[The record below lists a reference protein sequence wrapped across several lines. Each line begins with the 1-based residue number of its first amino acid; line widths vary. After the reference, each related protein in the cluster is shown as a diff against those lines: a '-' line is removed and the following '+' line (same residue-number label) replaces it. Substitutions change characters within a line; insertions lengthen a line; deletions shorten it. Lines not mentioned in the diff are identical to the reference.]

1 MAKFVLLMMVLLAMG
16 SVGVAPLLAQAAAG
30 EARSGSMSS
39 GVTAA
44 RPIDLN
50 AATARD
56 LEALPGIGA
65 RTAQRIL
72 EYRQKAGGFKKIEEL
87 MNVRGIGE
95 KSFLRLKPLVVVGT
109 RPHGTPSGKQH

>member
-1 MAKFVLLMMVLLAMG
+1 MTKYVMLMMVLLVTG
-16 SVGVAPLLAQAAAG
+16 SVGVAPLLAQAAG
-30 EARSGSMSS
+30 EVRAGSMPSAA
-39 GVTAA
+39 TAT

-72 EYRQKAGGFKKIEEL
+72 EYRQKAGGFRKIEEL

-95 KSFLRLKPLVVVGT
+95 KSFLRLKPLVTVGSKAN
-109 RPHGTPSGKQH
+109 GTSTGKQP

>member
-16 SVGVAPLLAQAAAG
+16 SVSVAPLLAQGAG
-30 EARSGSMSS
+30 EARGSS
-39 GVTAA
+39 AA
-44 RPIDLN
+44 ATTVRPIDLN

-72 EYRQKAGGFKKIEEL
+72 EYRQKAGGFRKIEEL

-95 KSFLRLKPLVVVGT
+95 KSFLRLKPLVTVGGKGN
-109 RPHGTPSGKQH
+109 GTAPGKQP

>member
-1 MAKFVLLMMVLLAMG
+1 MAKFVVLMFVLLAMG
-16 SVGVAPLLAQAAAG
+16 SVGVAPLLAQAAGDMRGA
-30 EARSGSMSS
+30 STPP

-95 KSFLRLKPLVVVGT
+95 KSFLRLKPLVTIGGKANGAT
-109 RPHGTPSGKQH
+109 SGKQL

>member
-16 SVGVAPLLAQAAAG
+16 SVGVAPLLAQAAGDTRTASTP
-30 EARSGSMSS
+30 SGIS
-39 GVTAA
+39 AA

-50 AATARD
+50 AATARE

-72 EYRQKAGGFKKIEEL
+72 EYRQKSGGFKKIEEL

-95 KSFLRLKPLVVVGT
+95 KSFLRLKPLVTVGSRT
-109 RPHGTPSGKQH
+109 NGAASAKHP

>member
-1 MAKFVLLMMVLLAMG
+1 MAKFVLVMMVLLAMG
-16 SVGVAPLLAQAAAG
+16 SVGVAPLLAQGAG
-30 EARSGSMSS
+30 EPRGSSAGS
-39 GVTAA
+39 AA
-44 RPIDLN
+44 TTVRPIDLN

-72 EYRQKAGGFKKIEEL
+72 EYRQKAGGFRKIEEL

-95 KSFLRLKPLVVVGT
+95 KSFLRLKPLVTVGVKSN
-109 RPHGTPSGKQH
+109 GTAPGKQP

>member
-1 MAKFVLLMMVLLAMG
+1 MTKYVILMMVLIVTG
-16 SVGVAPLLAQAAAG
+16 SVGVAPLLAQSAG
-30 EARSGSMSS
+30 EARAGSPQT
-39 GVTAA
+39 GATAA

-72 EYRQKAGGFKKIEEL
+72 EYRQKAGGFRKIEEL

-95 KSFLRLKPLVVVGT
+95 KSFLRLKPLVTVGGKT
-109 RPHGTPSGKQH
+109 NGISLGKQP